1 MAAILLALIISP
13 KNRVAPIVI
22 NSGWE
27 KLIAV
32 AWARGIRVKQVKPAI
47 IPIAPTKAL
56 IKNSFV
62 FFIFIAVIPI
72 DLIIGSITIKASR
85 FRKKTTSRTCKFS
98 DAFLIKTT
106 MIENKTIDKIFK
118 IIALV

>member
-1 MAAILLALIISP
+1 
-13 KNRVAPIVI
+13 
-22 NSGWE
+22 
-27 KLIAV
+27 LIA
-32 AWARGIRVKQVKPAI
+32 
-47 IPIAPTKAL
+47 
-56 IKNSFV
+56 F
-62 FFIFIAVIPI
+62 IPI